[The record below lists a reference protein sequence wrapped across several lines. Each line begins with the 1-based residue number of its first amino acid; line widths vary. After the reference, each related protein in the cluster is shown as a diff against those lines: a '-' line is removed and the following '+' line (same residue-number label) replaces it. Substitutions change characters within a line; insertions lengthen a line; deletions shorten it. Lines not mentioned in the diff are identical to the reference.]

1 MNDMIAG
8 IDVGSVTVSI
18 AVIDGHNH
26 LIHKASAFHQGDVK
40 ECLTELLSHKAMTC
54 VTHVSVTDST
64 PGFVFCHERIDDQ
77 VALIRAA
84 KFLYRQSFDALLH
97 VGGEKFSLSLFDQ
110 SGNYTGARHNTS
122 CAAGTG
128 SFLDQQARRL
138 NLLGSH
144 DISEYALKNQHARPD
159 IATRCAVFAK
169 TDLIHAQQEG
179 YNIGQIC
186 DGLCYGLA
194 KNIANTLFKGNTFSG
209 KIIFCGGVSRNRS
222 VTKYLESL
230 LNVTLTIDNCARV
243 YGALGAALCLADEMR
258 NQRLAPEAFDSP
270 RAFFTE
276 TVKKDNYRYPPLS
289 LTLSDY
295 PDFACFDTYVAD
307 GVEVEVY
314 TDPLAADL
322 AGAFLGLDV
331 GSTSTKSILITRDQE
346 PVIGCYTKTASRPV
360 QAVQT
365 IFKVMDDW
373 IERNHLKVTIAGC
386 GTTGSGRRIS
396 GRVIGADLEPDEI
409 TAHATAAVNLNPDV
423 DTIIEIGGQDAKF
436 TLLKDGRVTAS
447 VMNTVCAA
455 GTGSFIEEQAQKLSC
470 PLSEY
475 SDRAEGVPAPVSSDR
490 CTVFMERDINYF
502 FAEGFEQKEIL
513 ASVLHSVR
521 DNYLTKVATVGN
533 IGNCILFQGATA
545 RNRALVAAFEQKL
558 QKPIHVSQFCH
569 LTGALGVALLAAE
582 QGKDHSGFR
591 GFDLWKKT
599 IPVRQEVCQLCS
611 NHCKITI
618 ADVDGQP
625 QAYGFLCGRDYDT
638 QKRVARD
645 TQYSL
650 KKLRKPVT
658 RPVISD
664 PPGPDAPAIGI
675 PAALHL
681 FEDLAF
687 WEMFFSLLGIRTVV
701 SRNLKQ
707 PVVLGKTLAKAEFC
721 SPVMA
726 LHGHVA
732 HLLKKTPYVFLPFYF
747 EEKTNRKGIRRQHC
761 YYTQFTP
768 SVLACLDTC
777 DKDRLIMPT
786 IKYLYTSLHTKMAL
800 YRALKPVIPHRPF
813 SFFDI
818 HAAWDKAMEFRKTEQ
833 ERLATLFQTQT
844 RHTSGVKV
852 LLLGRPYTVLSDT
865 MNHHIPQMFEK
876 MGVQTFFQDMVDTSD
891 LDLSPIQPL
900 LEEIHWKYAARILES
915 AYAAA
920 LTDGLYPVYITSFRC
935 SPDAFGVD
943 YFKQIMERCHKP
955 YLVLELDEHDSSV
968 GYETRIESAVRAF
981 TNHFQSTTRAAA
993 RPLDFSPLFF
1003 DRPGTKTIIFPN
1015 WDAFTGQLIVS
1026 TFQSEGYQAL
1036 LMEETQETLK
1046 KCLLTNTGQCI
1057 PLNALAAGF
1066 IHTVRKHHLNPADAV
1081 LWLNRSDIAC
1091 NIRLYPY
1098 HIQQILKQEGNG
1110 FEHSGIYLG
1119 ELSLFDISFKAST
1132 NAYFA
1137 YMFGGLL
1144 RSMGCKIRPY
1154 EVNPGDTDQVM
1165 AKALAIINQA
1175 FATGGSK
1182 EQALAQAIPLFEQ
1195 IETRDIGTRPK
1206 VAIFGDLYVRDNDVM
1221 NQDLIHYIEA
1231 HGGEVITT
1239 PYYKYVK
1246 IIAGSYFRKWFKEGK
1261 YLSLISNKALF
1272 TAMNTMEKRYSPY
1285 FEPIL
1290 KELDFTAPTACEDV
1304 LTRYGIQPEHTGES
1318 MDNILKIHHLFQEHP
1333 DLALLVQ
1340 TTPAFCCPG
1349 LITEAMA
1356 ARLEATTGVPVV
1368 SITYDVSGGNKNKVI
1383 VPFIKYYKRKKS
1395 VDDVRKAIS

>member
-1 MNDMIAG
+1 MNDVIAG
-8 IDVGSVTVSI
+8 IDVGSVSVSV
-18 AVIDGHNH
+18 AVIDGKKN
-26 LIHKASAFHQGDVK
+26 LVHKAGAFHHGDVK
-40 ECLTELLSHKAMTC
+40 ACLALLLSHESMKP
-54 VTHVSVTDST
+54 VTRVAVTDAT
-64 PGFVFCHERIDDQ
+64 PGFVFRHERYDDQ

-84 KFLYRQSFDALLH
+84 RFLYGQSFDALLH
-97 VGGEKFSLSLFDQ
+97 VGGEKFSLSLFDGD
-110 SGNYTGARHNTS
+110 GNYTGARHNTS

-138 NLLGSH
+138 NLKGSH
-144 DISEYALKNQHARPD
+144 EISEYAMKNRQKRPD

-179 YNIGQIC
+179 YDIEQIC

-194 KNIANTLFKGNTFSG
+194 KNIVNTLFKGNTFTG
-209 KIIFCGGVSRNRS
+209 KIVFCGGVSRNRS
-222 VTKYLESL
+222 VTGYLESL
-230 LNVTLTIDNCARV
+230 LNVTLTIDDCAGI
-243 YGALGAALCLADEMR
+243 YGALGAALCLADEMPDTVTGSAR
-258 NQRLAPEAFDSP
+258 FDTP
-270 RAFFTE
+270 GAFFTD
-276 TVKKDNYRYPPLS
+276 TLKKENYRYPPLS

-295 PDFACFDTYVAD
+295 PDFSCHETYVSNA
-307 GVEVEVY
+307 VEVEVF
-314 TDPLAADL
+314 TDPSRMDL
-322 AGAFLGLDV
+322 SGGFLGLDV
-331 GSTSTKSILITRDQE
+331 GSTSTKSILITRDQV
-346 PVIGCYTKTASRPV
+346 PVIGCYTRTASRPV
-360 QAVQT
+360 QAVQA
-365 IFKVMDDW
+365 IFRVMDEW
-373 IERNHLKVTIAGC
+373 IARHRLTVTIAGC

-409 TAHATAAVNLNPDV
+409 TAHATAAVNLTPDV

-436 TLLKDGRVTAS
+436 TLVKNGRVTAS

-455 GTGSFIEEQAQKLSC
+455 GTGSFIEEQAQKLNC
-470 PLSEY
+470 PLSDY
-475 SDRAEGVPAPVSSDR
+475 SDRAEGIPAPVSSDR

-502 FAEGFEQKEIL
+502 FAEGFEQREIL

-533 IGNCILFQGATA
+533 IGDCILFQGATA
-545 RNRALVAAFEQKL
+545 RNRSLVAAFEQKL
-558 QKPIHVSQFCH
+558 QKPIHVSRFCH

-582 QGKDHSGFR
+582 QGGEQSAFR

-599 IPVRQEVCQLCS
+599 IPVRQEVCGLCS

-625 QAYGFLCGRDYDT
+625 QAYGFLCGRDYET
-638 QKRVARD
+638 QKRVSPD
-645 TQYSL
+645 TRYSM
-650 KKLRKPVT
+650 KKLRHAS
-658 RPVISD
+658 RPEKTD
-664 PPGPDAPAIGI
+664 MPGKDAPVIGI

-687 WEMFFSLLGIRTVV
+687 WERFFSCLGIRTIV
-701 SRNLKQ
+701 SRHLKQ
-707 PVVLGKTLAKAEFC
+707 PVALGKALAKAEFC
-721 SPVMA
+721 APVMA

-732 HLLKKTPYVFLPFYF
+732 HLLEKTPYVFLPFYF
-747 EEKTNRKGIRRQHC
+747 EEKTGQKGIRRQHC

-768 SVLACLDTC
+768 SVMACLD
-777 DKDRLIMPT
+777 DQAGDRLIMPT
-786 IKYLYTSLHTKMAL
+786 IKYLYTGLHTKMAL
-800 YRALKPVIPHRPF
+800 YRALKPVMGHHSL

-818 HAAWDKAMEFRKTEQ
+818 HAAWDKAMEFRKNEQ
-833 ERLATLFQTQT
+833 ARLSALFQTRT
-844 RHTSGVKV
+844 RNRAEVKV
-852 LLLGRPYTVLSDT
+852 VLLGRPYTVLSDT
-865 MNHHIPQMFEK
+865 MNHHIPQIFEK

-891 LDLSPIQPL
+891 LDLYPIQPL

-943 YFKQIMERCHKP
+943 YFKQIMERSNKP

-968 GYETRIESAVRAF
+968 GYETRIEAAVRSF
-981 TNHFQSTTRAAA
+981 TNHFQAATRPPA
-993 RPLDFSPLFF
+993 PSLDFSPLYF
-1003 DRPGTKTIIFPN
+1003 DRPGDRTIVFPN

-1026 TFQSEGYQAL
+1026 TFQSEGYPAL
-1036 LMEETQETLK
+1036 LMEETPETLK
-1046 KCLLTNTGQCI
+1046 KSLLTNTGQCI

-1066 IHTVRKHHLNPADAV
+1066 IHTVRKHGIDPADAV

-1091 NIRLYPY
+1091 NIRMYPY

-1144 RSMGCKIRPY
+1144 RSIGCKIRPY
-1154 EVNPGDTDQVM
+1154 EVTPGETDRVM

-1175 FATGGSK
+1175 FAEGGSK
-1182 EQALAQAIPLFEQ
+1182 EQALAKAIPLFQ
-1195 IETRDIGTRPK
+1195 RIRTKNMGTRPK

-1261 YLSLISNKALF
+1261 YFSLISNKALF
-1272 TAMNTMEKRYSPY
+1272 KAMNTMEKKYFPY
-1285 FEPIL
+1285 FEPVLRESDL
-1290 KELDFTAPTACEDV
+1290 KNPEPGEDV
-1304 LTRYGIQPEHTGES
+1304 LAQYGILPEHTGES
-1318 MDNILKIHHLFQEHP
+1318 MDNILKIHHLLQEHP

-1356 ARLEATTGVPVV
+1356 ARLESSTGVPIV

-1383 VPFIKYYKRKKS
+1383 VPFIKYYKRRNA
-1395 VDDVRKAIS
+1395 VRPQKATV